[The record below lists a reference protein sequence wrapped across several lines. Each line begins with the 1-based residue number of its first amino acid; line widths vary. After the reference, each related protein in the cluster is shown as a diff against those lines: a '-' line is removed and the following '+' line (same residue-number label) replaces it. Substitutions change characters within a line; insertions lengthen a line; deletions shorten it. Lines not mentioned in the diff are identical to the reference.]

1 MAFLDDVD
9 SIRAKI
15 GFGTV
20 RLPMLIGV
28 GLFIILILVFCGL
41 NLWNAFTT
49 PGVEVTHE
57 ESSQTDEEDVRR
69 SSIFVHVTGSVVA
82 PGLYELDEGARV
94 SQAIQAA
101 GGFSEDALQDSVNLA
116 RELTDGEQVVVAS
129 QSTQAD
135 TEDADGS
142 PQTSSSGVVGGKVNL
157 NLASIEELMTLD
169 GVGEATAG
177 KIIAYREEHGSFA
190 SIDELKEVS
199 GIGEKKF
206 EAVKDAI
213 TV

>member
-15 GFGTV
+15 GLTAV
-20 RLPMLIGV
+20 RLPVLIGV
-28 GLFIILILVFCGL
+28 GLFVILILMFCGF
-41 NLWNAFTT
+41 NMWNAFTT
-49 PGVEVTHE
+49 PGVEVIHE
-57 ESSQTDEEDVRR
+57 ETSGMEEAQEKS
-69 SSIFVHVTGSVVA
+69 SSIFVHVTGSVVT

-116 RELTDGEQVVVAS
+116 RELTDGEQVIVAS
-129 QSTQAD
+129 QSAQAG
-135 TEDADGS
+135 TEAPASS
-142 PQTSSSGVVGGKVNL
+142 PQSTSLGVTGGKVNL
-157 NLASIEELMTLD
+157 NFASTEELMTLD
-169 GVGEATAG
+169 GVGEATAE
-177 KIIAYREEHGSFA
+177 KIIAYREEHGSFG
-190 SIDELKEVS
+190 SIEELKEVS
-199 GIGEKKF
+199 GIGEKKY

>member
-15 GFGTV
+15 GLTAV
-20 RLPMLIGV
+20 RLPVLIGV
-28 GLFIILILVFCGL
+28 GLFVILILVFCGF

-49 PGVEVTHE
+49 PGVEVIQE
-57 ESSQTDEEDVRR
+57 ETSGMEEVQGKSST
-69 SSIFVHVTGSVVA
+69 IFVHVTGSVVT
-82 PGLYELDEGARV
+82 PGLYELGEGARV

-116 RELTDGEQVVVAS
+116 RELTDGEQVIVAS
-129 QSTQAD
+129 QSTQAG

-142 PQTSSSGVVGGKVNL
+142 SQTSSSGIVGGKVNL

-169 GVGEATAG
+169 GVGEATAE

>member
-1 MAFLDDVD
+1 M
-9 SIRAKI
+9 
-15 GFGTV
+15 G
-20 RLPMLIGV
+20 
-28 GLFIILILVFCGL
+28 
-41 NLWNAFTT
+41 
-49 PGVEVTHE
+49 
-57 ESSQTDEEDVRR
+57 
-69 SSIFVHVTGSVVA
+69 
-82 PGLYELDEGARV
+82 
-94 SQAIQAA
+94 
-101 GGFSEDALQDSVNLA
+101 
-116 RELTDGEQVVVAS
+116 
-129 QSTQAD
+129 

-142 PQTSSSGVVGGKVNL
+142 SQTSSSGIVGGKVNL

-169 GVGEATAG
+169 GVGEATAE